1 MKEPAEK
8 DSKLSQLLVYLMV
21 LVIILG
27 VGGTVVTVFYRFANQ
42 GLVPDQIASELNA
55 LLGKVQLLVDESGSV
70 ECFNKDCV
78 SDSGSD
84 LKLRFA
90 DVTKDPTCIFLE
102 NGSVKVARG
111 PGLDGNTSC
120 ANESQSLTPVG
131 VTVYSLTFTK
141 VEDAQGVITVRT
153 DAALAYS
160 PRDTRID
167 IFLVVGLFVVGLFL
181 IRSILSE
188 SKQKRL
194 LAGVNKKLDS
204 ANADL
209 NNLNE
214 HLEQRVAEQTVEVR
228 RAYEVEKTARIELE
242 ELDKAKD
249 QFVLSTQHNLRTPLT
264 IIKGYLETMKD
275 DKSISAKSKAPV
287 ERMVQAADT
296 LSKFMNE
303 LLQITELN
311 IMHKNKKK
319 DIQGEE
325 EVERKGV

>member
-1 MKEPAEK
+1 MKEPVEK

-27 VGGTVVTVFYRFANQ
+27 VGGTVLTVFYRFANQ
-42 GLVPDQIASELNA
+42 GIAPDQIASELNA
-55 LLGKVQLLVDESGSV
+55 LLGKVQSLVDASSSV

-90 DVTKDPTCIFLE
+90 DATKDPTCILLE
-102 NGSVKVARG
+102 NGSVRVTEG
-111 PGLDGNTSC
+111 PGLTGNSSC

-141 VEDAQGVITVRT
+141 VEDAQGSTTVRT

-194 LAGVNKKLDS
+194 LAKVNKKLDS

-325 EVERKGV
+325 EVK